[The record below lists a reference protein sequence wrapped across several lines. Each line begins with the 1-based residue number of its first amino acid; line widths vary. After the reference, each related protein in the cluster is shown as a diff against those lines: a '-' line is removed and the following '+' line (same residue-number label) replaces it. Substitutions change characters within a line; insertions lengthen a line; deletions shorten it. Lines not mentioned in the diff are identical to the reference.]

1 MDWLPLLADIDP
13 ISGGAGWIGAGLL
26 GAVLCWLLLVHLP
39 AKDKQIR
46 ELIDSHLK
54 AEKEQRAEHAVM
66 EKEQRADFHATL
78 TQLLEFSRMQIG
90 SLGDALRED
99 LDALRDSMQA
109 MTVALREKIK

>member
-54 AEKEQRAEHAVM
+54 AEKEQRA
-66 EKEQRADFHATL
+66 DFHATL